1 LAKLAYEETLRKLD
15 LPTVAFGRIIDDTI
29 EVFKYMNGIYKVE
42 CFIIVPLHETIR
54 MVTREHG
61 FQLAKRESHSQLR
74 ANVFSNCG

>member
-1 LAKLAYEETLRKLD
+1 LAKLAYEERLRKLD

-42 CFIIVPLHETIR
+42 CFIILPLHETIR

-61 FQLAKRESHSQLR
+61 LQLAKREPQSIESER
-74 ANVFSNCG
+74 IF